1 MWLLISQS
9 GLHQDYFQ
17 KFHVASS
24 VKLPFQVTLFDW
36 SCYIWL
42 DNRLRERLNFRNMSQ
57 TRKQYDRE
65 FKVMAVELSKSR
77 SDLSVLSKELEI
89 RPALLYRWRKEL
101 ETKVET
107 SFPGKGKVI
116 YTPEQAEIHRLKKEL
131 LDMQQERDI
140 LKKAVGIFSRSDG
153 KYSGS

>member
-1 MWLLISQS
+1 M
-9 GLHQDYFQ
+9 Y
-17 KFHVASS
+17 
-24 VKLPFQVTLFDW
+24 
-36 SCYIWL
+36 
-42 DNRLRERLNFRNMSQ
+42 MSKI
-57 TRKQYDRE
+57 RKQYDRE

-101 ETKVET
+101 ETKAET
-107 SFPGKGKVI
+107 SFPGKGKVLF
-116 YTPEQAEIHRLKKEL
+116 TPEQAEIHRLKKEL

>member
-1 MWLLISQS
+1 M
-9 GLHQDYFQ
+9 DR
-17 KFHVASS
+17 
-24 VKLPFQVTLFDW
+24 
-36 SCYIWL
+36 
-42 DNRLRERLNFRNMSQ
+42 RLRERLNFRNMSKI
-57 TRKQYDRE
+57 RKQYDRE

-89 RPALLYRWRKEL
+89 KASLLYRWRKEL
-101 ETKVET
+101 ETKAGT
-107 SFPGKGKVI
+107 GLPGQGKVL
-116 YTPEQAEIHRLKKEL
+116 YTPEQAEINRLKKEL